1 VVAPLLAGHLA
12 DRWFPAERCVAVCA
26 FLAGAALWTLAGLT
40 EPVAVFVAALAFWLA
55 AAPMISLG
63 TALCFAHLA
72 RPERQFGPIRLWGT
86 VGWMAAGWF
95 LGYSFRDPE
104 WLRELLALV
113 RPDAPRA
120 DYADAFRLGAVLAF
134 LLALFALTLP
144 RVPPRAGHSSAAI
157 PLAVFRLFRGRAF
170 ATYAVCTFG
179 VCLTYPFTYQATPL
193 LLKELGVPPQWLAPA
208 LTWGQATEVVA
219 MGLLPMLLLRLGLRG
234 TMLVGLAAWA
244 LSMAIQGLGRPV
256 GLVVGAVGF
265 NGLCVAYFL
274 VAGQVFVNRLAR
286 GRLRAS
292 VQALLTFVNGLG
304 MLMGNL
310 LVGWLRDRSGGQLP
324 GAFAVAAFITAGL
337 LLIFLAGFRDGET
350 GD

>member
-1 VVAPLLAGHLA
+1 
-12 DRWFPAERCVAVCA
+12 
-26 FLAGAALWTLAGLT
+26 
-40 EPVAVFVAALAFWLA
+40 
-55 AAPMISLG
+55 
-63 TALCFAHLA
+63 
-72 RPERQFGPIRLWGT
+72 
-86 VGWMAAGWF
+86 
-95 LGYSFRDPE
+95 
-104 WLRELLALV
+104 
-113 RPDAPRA
+113 
-120 DYADAFRLGAVLAF
+120 LGAVLAF

-144 RVPPRAGHSSAAI
+144 HVPPRAGHSSAAI
-157 PLAVFRLFRGRAF
+157 PLAVFRLFRSRAF

-179 VCLTYPFTYQATPL
+179 VCLTYPFTCQATPL

-324 GAFAVAAFITAGL
+324 GAFAVAAFITASL